1 MSKTVKGKSLNAELL
16 EVAKPTKCVSKI
28 GVNISQMFVLLKQKE
43 VGDISVIGKHRGTK
57 HRADEENAA
66 RERTL

>member
-1 MSKTVKGKSLNAELL
+1 MNAELL
-16 EVAKPTKCVSKI
+16 EVAKTNQCVSKI
-28 GVNISQMFVLLKQKE
+28 GVTISQMFVLLKSKE

-57 HRADEENAA
+57 HRADEEYAA